1 MSSFCPLLF
10 LYCFQTFG
18 YVSWNSPENSPLFC
32 SMAMLGSWCCVMMQS
47 TLTHSSQG
55 IHNFLSFPSWSQNE
69 VKFYWFYWL
78 YTDIHEKEK
87 KWILLVL
94 WLQTGTEVERIEK
107 VLPCC
112 TAGSRILMEEMK
124 DRDVYI
130 KNSSHG
136 YHVLKHNQPWPQRQQ
151 ANNEA
156 EPASPPQLMPH
167 LPTTTTNVH
176 EIGLQSQVLE
186 TNHGW
191 SSAGIGTSSNQ
202 RPGALV
208 FRSSLAPGI
217 DCWPMKKAL

>member
-1 MSSFCPLLF
+1 LIV
-10 LYCFQTFG
+10 YR
-18 YVSWNSPENSPLFC
+18 YSW
-32 SMAMLGSWCCVMMQS
+32 
-47 TLTHSSQG
+47 
-55 IHNFLSFPSWSQNE
+55 
-69 VKFYWFYWL
+69 KR
-78 YTDIHEKEK
+78 K
-87 KWILLVL
+87 KWILLAL

-112 TAGSRILMEEMK
+112 TAGSCILMEEMK

-151 ANNEA
+151 AANNEA

-176 EIGLQSQVLE
+176 EIGLQSQVNVPVSVYNKANMFVPIIANSSYPCCFTLIMIEVQVLE

-202 RPGALV
+202 VGYLITPVIYPLTGTYNKRNK
-208 FRSSLAPGI
+208 FE
-217 DCWPMKKAL
+217 D

>member
-1 MSSFCPLLF
+1 MHSWALNFDDLAYICPLFAPLLF

-87 KWILLVL
+87 KWILLAL

-112 TAGSRILMEEMK
+112 TAGSCILMEEMK

-151 ANNEA
+151 GSCSRWWH
-156 EPASPPQLMPH
+156 PCYTYSSKIYSASFTKVH
-167 LPTTTTNVH
+167 LP
-176 EIGLQSQVLE
+176 
-186 TNHGW
+186 
-191 SSAGIGTSSNQ
+191 
-202 RPGALV
+202 
-208 FRSSLAPGI
+208 
-217 DCWPMKKAL
+217 